1 MLGSFAFFES
11 VGNSIVFKKYFSLH
25 IEIFILKWIKLPNY
39 NSLFNF
45 NQHEN
50 KDVGFFHALLGF
62 IIYFLCSILEYMP
75 NLETPLK
82 NISLITPRYHRVLK
96 KLGLFCVKDFLFY
109 LPFRYDDFRKNVM
122 LSSEHLEKNV
132 TVEGKISKT
141 KLNRSWKRKMAIA
154 EIFVEDASGTLL
166 KAVWFNQ
173 PYVLESLRQG
183 ETVRLSG
190 KLTMNGKDFS
200 MSSPAWEKSSR
211 DATNTA
217 RLVPVYPETSGI
229 TSKWIRWQMKNFLP
243 LSELLPDIIPADILE
258 KYNLYDISET
268 IRQLHFPDSREK
280 LLRAQKRMAFQE
292 MFLIQLKALEVRKNR
307 EGKKGMKIGFDEKL
321 VKSFVATLPFKLT
334 DAQRKASFEILKDLE
349 KPRPMNRLLNGDVG
363 SGKTIVAAVAVLET
377 ILSSRQAT
385 LMAPTEVL
393 ARQHFESFSKL
404 FEKYDVKIALLT
416 GSYKLIQGES
426 VTRLEALEKIKNGKI
441 DFVIGTHA
449 LIQKD
454 VSFQNL
460 ALTIIDEQH
469 RFGVAQRAA
478 IQQETTLLEDGNART
493 IPHLLTMTATPIPRT
508 LAIAFFGSLDL
519 SILDE
524 MPKNRK
530 PIITKI
536 IPPDEQEKIYSFTG
550 SEIKKG
556 RQAFVIFPL
565 VEESTS
571 ESMLDVKAA
580 VKEREELQK
589 VFPEFKIGL
598 LHGRMKAKEKEDV
611 MRKFHEKE
619 FHILVSTSVVE
630 VGIDVPNSTIIIIE
644 NSERFGLTQ
653 LHQFRGR
660 VGRGAHQSYCFLFSK
675 TSAQRLKILEKSN
688 DGFLIAEKDLELR
701 GPGQFFGH
709 IQSGVADIAM
719 ENLSNLKLIKF
730 ARAESLEILSAD
742 PQLKKHP
749 LLKDA
754 LQKFSEKVH
763 LE

>member
-1 MLGSFAFFES
+1 MT
-11 VGNSIVFKKYFSLH
+11 SL
-25 IEIFILKWIKLPNY
+25 N
-39 NSLFNF
+39 
-45 NQHEN
+45 
-50 KDVGFFHALLGF
+50 
-62 IIYFLCSILEYMP
+62 
-75 NLETPLK
+75 TPLK
-82 NISLITPRYHRVLK
+82 NISTITPRYHKVLE
-96 KLGLFCVKDFLFY
+96 KLGLFHVRDFLFY
-109 LPFRYDDFRKNVM
+109 LPFRYDDFRKNVL
-122 LSSEHLEKNV
+122 LSSDYLEKSV

-141 KLNRSWKRKMAIA
+141 KLNRSWKRKMTIA
-154 EIFVEDASGTLL
+154 EIFLTDASGTTM

-173 PYVLESLRQG
+173 PYVLENLRQG

-190 KLTMNGKDFS
+190 KLTRNGKDFS

-243 LSELLPDIIPADILE
+243 LSESIPDIIPADILE
-258 KYNLYDISET
+258 KYNLYGISET

-280 LLRAQKRMAFQE
+280 LLRAQKRMAFEE
-292 MFLIQLKALEVRKNR
+292 MFLIQMKALEIRKNR

-363 SGKTIVAAVAVLET
+363 SGKTVVAAIAVLET
-377 ILSSRQAT
+377 TLSSRQAT

-393 ARQHFESFSKL
+393 ARQHFESFMKL

-426 VTRLEALEKIKNGKI
+426 VSREKALEEVRNGQV

-460 ALTIIDEQH
+460 ALAIIDEQH

-478 IQQETTLLEDGNART
+478 IQQETMLIKDGNART

-536 IPPDEQEKIYSFTG
+536 IAPDEQEKIYSFTQ
-550 SEIKKG
+550 SEIQKG
-556 RQAFVIFPL
+556 QQAFVIFPL

-571 ESMLDVKAA
+571 ETMLDVKAA

-611 MRKFHEKE
+611 MKKFHEKE

-660 VGRGAHQSYCFLFSK
+660 VGRGEHQSYCFLFSK
-675 TSAQRLKILEKSN
+675 TSAPRLKILEKSN
-688 DGFLIAEKDLELR
+688 DGFSIAEKDLELR

-709 IQSGVADIAM
+709 IQSGLADIAM

-730 ARAESLEILSAD
+730 ARAESLEILLKD
-742 PQLKKHP
+742 PQLKSILSSKMLSKNSQRKFTWNEIQKCLSINYTP
-749 LLKDA
+749 KSPFCQEGRFLSASKLLLRMPEA
-754 LQKFSEKVH
+754 FCRRTLRW
-763 LE
+763 

>member
-1 MLGSFAFFES
+1 
-11 VGNSIVFKKYFSLH
+11 
-25 IEIFILKWIKLPNY
+25 
-39 NSLFNF
+39 
-45 NQHEN
+45 
-50 KDVGFFHALLGF
+50 
-62 IIYFLCSILEYMP
+62 MP